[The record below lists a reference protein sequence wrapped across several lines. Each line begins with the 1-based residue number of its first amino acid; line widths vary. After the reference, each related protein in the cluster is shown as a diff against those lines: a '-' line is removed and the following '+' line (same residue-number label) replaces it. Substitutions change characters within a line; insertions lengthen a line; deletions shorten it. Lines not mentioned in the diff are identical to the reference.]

1 MLNSKRVS
9 RYRDLRN
16 KSKTASEDNDD
27 GFSFLEQ
34 AVFVETLCLLLCT
47 TTKGFVKG
55 H

>member
-1 MLNSKRVS
+1 MKRVG
-9 RYRDLRN
+9 RN
-16 KSKTASEDNDD
+16 AFEQDD

-47 TTKGFVKG
+47 ATKGLVKG